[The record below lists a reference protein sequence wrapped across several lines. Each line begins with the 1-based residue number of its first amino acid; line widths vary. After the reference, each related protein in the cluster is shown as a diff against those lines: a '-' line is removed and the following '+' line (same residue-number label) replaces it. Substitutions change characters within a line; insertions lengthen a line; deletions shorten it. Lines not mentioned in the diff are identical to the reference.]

1 MTRWS
6 LVVDDKTDQSLRAF
20 LGQRGAKKGDLSKF
34 VEEAVLDK
42 IFVETAQTVKERNAE
57 LDQEAIM
64 ADIDEAIEAGRADRS

>member
-6 LVVDDKTDQSLRAF
+6 LVVDDKTDQNLRSF

-34 VEEAVLDK
+34 IEEAVLEK
-42 IFVETAQTVKERNAE
+42 LFAETTKAVKERNAQ

-64 ADIDEAIEAGRADRS
+64 ADVREALKAVRADRT